1 MKPIK
6 LIMCGFGPYAG
17 EMPAI
22 DFTRFEEK
30 GLFLISGDTGAGKT
44 TIFDAVCFALYGET
58 SGTFRDT
65 KNLRSEYAK
74 ETTETYVDF
83 YFTHQ
88 GREYHVRRQPAYE
101 RKKQRGSGVIQINE
115 KAVLYAEDSA
125 PIEGKKQVNEAIKEL
140 LHIDEKQFK
149 QIAMIAQGEFW
160 SLLNAKTDDRTK
172 ILRSIFRTG
181 GYNQIEFKLK
191 DRMDA
196 SGREKS
202 GIEQSMIQY
211 LGDVSADPE
220 EELAEALAELQDRV
234 KGAGSIWNLEEIAVL
249 LQKIMDADGSRLEY
263 AEAGLKTAEEA
274 CEKSKEA
281 LAMAETNNAFLV
293 RLETLKVKEKE
304 LAGKREAMDGRE
316 ALLTRQKLAAR
327 EVYPVYRSWKEKAAA
342 VSNGEQQ
349 AAEQQAQVKRAV
361 QAAGQAGEMLEQ
373 AKKEQPAADQ
383 LQKKID
389 QIEQEEN
396 KYQQRDQLI
405 REIGQLKKT
414 AAELESGEVR
424 LAEREQRL
432 NAQIET
438 LRACIRE
445 RKGSPEQWMEIKALG
460 EKYRALLQAI
470 RRILERGV
478 PEREQKQRELEEKQ
492 KGYQKAFQAYE
503 KANHERIEAEKIL
516 DHYRAGLLAAG
527 LEEGEKCPVCG
538 SLHHP
543 EPAEIPETA
552 MTEEAFKK
560 RKAAEERCQNEKTA
574 AITAAETAKSAL
586 MHYEE
591 RLLADLRDCLAN
603 PLLGMDGQ
611 QAYEEAEPCGQQE
624 GSVNDRKGSLL
635 SEGIDPLIRE
645 ISRAGEIV
653 KKRLQE
659 IENRQKDLEEGCRV
673 LKAAEK
679 NLEKAQGEESS
690 ALAQEKE
697 VLTGKQ
703 QKTRTEQAEKEAVLH
718 TLSAL
723 SYDRWETA
731 EAEKIKAQVEKTRIL
746 ERIEHADHA
755 KKKADEAY
763 ASASATLE
771 VLEQTLQK
779 DRIEEETGRKA
790 LEGSVRS
797 NGFASIEDMLEAVL
811 TEKKIAEAEA
821 GIQAYRQEVITN
833 HRQLEDAEK
842 DARGRNRVDVAL
854 LKETCRLQQE
864 EVSRQRHTVNGIR
877 NRMEGNRDKLEKILS
892 REAEWKKAGKEYDI
906 CSKLYQLVKGTTG
919 NGKITLEQYIQ
930 AAGFDGIIAAANR
943 RLLPMSDGQYE
954 LYRQEDSLGKRSNT
968 FLDLEVLDH
977 ATGCRRPVGNLSGG
991 ESFKASLSLA
1001 LGLSDTVSL
1010 NLGGIQMDALFVDE
1024 GFGTLD
1030 RKSIESAM
1038 DILLHLS
1045 GNNKLVGII
1054 SHREELLENIPQQIR
1069 VQKTKEG
1076 SRLFMET
1083 GW

>member
-1 MKPIK
+1 MRPIK

-172 ILRSIFRTG
+172 ILRSIFRTS
-181 GYNQIEFKLK
+181 GYNQIEYKLK
-191 DRMDA
+191 DRLDA
-196 SGREKS
+196 SAKEKA
-202 GIEQSMIQY
+202 EMEHSMIQY

-220 EELAEALAELQDRV
+220 EELAEVLTELQGRV
-234 KGAGSIWNLEEIAVL
+234 KKAGSIWDLEEIAVL
-249 LQKIMDADGSRLEY
+249 LQKIMDADRSRLER
-263 AEAGLKTAEEA
+263 ADAGLKTAEEA

-281 LAMAETNNAFLV
+281 LAMAETNNAFLA

-304 LAGKREAMDGRE
+304 LAEKKAEMDERE

-327 EVYPVYRSWKEKAAA
+327 VVYPVYRSWKEKEEA
-342 VSNGEQQ
+342 VSRGGKRVL
-349 AAEQQAQVKRAV
+349 EQQAQVKQAV

-373 AKKEQPAADQ
+373 AKKEKPAAEQ

-414 AAELESGEVR
+414 AAELEAGEVQ

-432 NAQIET
+432 KAQIET
-438 LRACIRE
+438 LRECIRE
-445 RKGSPEQWMEIKALG
+445 RKGSPERWAETKALG
-460 EKYRALLQAI
+460 EKYRELLQEI
-470 RRILERGV
+470 RRILERGI
-478 PEREQKQRELEEKQ
+478 PEREQKQRDLEEKQ
-492 KGYQKAFQAYE
+492 KGYQRAFQAYE
-503 KANHERIEAEKIL
+503 KANLERIEAEKIL
-516 DHYRAGLLAAG
+516 DHYRAGLLAVG
-527 LEEGEKCPVCG
+527 LEEGKKCPVCG

-552 MTEEAFKK
+552 ITEEAFKK
-560 RKAAEERCQNEKTA
+560 RKAAEERCQNEKLTAHTA
-574 AITAAETAKSAL
+574 AVEANSAL
-586 MHYEE
+586 MHYEKQLRMDLME
-591 RLLADLRDCLAN
+591 CLDDPLLA
-603 PLLGMDGQ
+603 MDRQ
-611 QAYEEAEPCGQQE
+611 QADEEPDHYGQKD
-624 GSVNDRKGSLL
+624 GGANGTTGTL
-635 SEGIDPLIRE
+635 SPEGIDPLIRE
-645 ISRAGEIV
+645 IREVRETV

-659 IENRQKDLEEGCRV
+659 IEQQQKDLEEDCRV

-679 NLEKAQGEESS
+679 NLEKAQGEESD
-690 ALAQEKE
+690 ALMQQKE
-697 VLTGKQ
+697 VLAGKK
-703 QKTRTEQAEKEAVLH
+703 QKTRTEQAEKEAVLR
-718 TLSAL
+718 TLSEL
-723 SYDRWETA
+723 SFDRWETA
-731 EAEKIKAQVEKTRIL
+731 EAEKTKAQVQKTRIL
-746 ERIEHADHA
+746 EQIERADHD
-755 KKKADEAY
+755 KKKADEALV
-763 ASASATLE
+763 SASATLE
-771 VLEQTLQK
+771 ALEQALQK
-779 DRIEEETGRKA
+779 ERIGEEKGRQE
-790 LEGSVRS
+790 LEVSIGT
-797 NGFASIEDMLEAVL
+797 NGFASIEDMLHAVL
-811 TEKKIAEAEA
+811 TEKKITEAEAEIH
-821 GIQAYRQEVITN
+821 GYRQEVITN
-833 HRQLEDAEK
+833 HKQLEDAEK

-864 EVSRQRHTVNGIR
+864 EVGRQRQTVNGIR
-877 NRMEGNRDKLEKILS
+877 NRLDGNRDKLEKILS
-892 REAEWKKAGKEYDI
+892 REAEWKKAGKEHNI
-906 CSKLYQLVKGTTG
+906 CSRLYQLVKGTTG

-954 LYRQEDSLGKRSNT
+954 LYRQEDSLGKKSNT

-977 ATGCRRPVGNLSGG
+977 ATGHRRPVGNLSGG

-1076 SRLFMET
+1076 SRLSIET
-1083 GW
+1083 DW